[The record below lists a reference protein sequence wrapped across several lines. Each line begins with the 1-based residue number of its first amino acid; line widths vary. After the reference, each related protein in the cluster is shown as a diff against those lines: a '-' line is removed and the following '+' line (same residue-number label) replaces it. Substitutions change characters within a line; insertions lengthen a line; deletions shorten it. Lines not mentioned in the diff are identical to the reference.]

1 MRVHQHTTILFAI
14 VIALIA
20 NQLSALSTAASASN
34 TTTIDDGVPGWVWA
48 GMSEYDDSRL
58 VGGTAHAGG
67 PGTSGDY
74 TFQGDSVRVLVMRG
88 TVITVDGARHR
99 LGKLRVSIDG
109 NVKDTVDTSAIDDEY
124 QTSVF
129 SAAGLG
135 PGNHVL
141 TLESVGGWTV
151 IDAIEVGGVESTAAP
166 VIAVDPSS
174 VDLPGQK
181 PVLSDPL
188 NDFTMVTRRSQ
199 GWDLDKTNVQF
210 VGNDPSRAVRKVNDE
225 EFLIYHHDKLTGFVL
240 RIFERSSVPITSLVK
255 LYRSPDGGASTY
267 AVDYR
272 SVSHAAAAEG
282 GWTVYEIGPKQA
294 MPVGTNS
301 LVIVFEP
308 VSGNPWDP
316 NLGQVTLTSPG

>member
-1 MRVHQHTTILFAI
+1 MRILQQTTILIAI
-14 VIALIA
+14 VIAAIA
-20 NQLSALSTAASASN
+20 NQLSALSIATS
-34 TTTIDDGVPGWVWA
+34 TPTIDDGAPGWVWA
-48 GMSEYDDSRL
+48 GMLEYDDSRL
-58 VGGTAHAGG
+58 VGGSAHAGG
-67 PGTSGDY
+67 PGTSADY
-74 TFQGDSVRVLVMRG
+74 TFQGDSVHVIGMRG
-88 TVITVDGARHR
+88 TVIDINGARHR

-141 TLESVGGWTV
+141 TVESVGGWTV
-151 IDAIEVGGVESTAAP
+151 VDAIEVGGAESTAAP

-267 AVDYR
+267 AVDYQ

-294 MPVGTNS
+294 MSVGTNS